1 MSGFSGSNG
10 SLAHITVTRSSA
22 SERFVILV
30 GSVAKARRVDGK
42 VVRKQLEVDFVANLG
57 SRRYYIQSALHLPDE
72 EKTRQEKAPLREVP
86 DSFSKIVLVRDVVK
100 PTYDNEGI
108 LTMSVFDFLLD
119 EESLPK

>member
-1 MSGFSGSNG
+1 M
-10 SLAHITVTRSSA
+10 
-22 SERFVILV
+22 
-30 GSVAKARRVDGK
+30 
-42 VVRKQLEVDFVANLG
+42 
-57 SRRYYIQSALHLPDE
+57 PDE

-119 EESLPK
+119 EESLPKKLLGRTLNALQESGNGVGNASLQQSDEPPI

>member
-1 MSGFSGSNG
+1 MDEWHNEAELSPNEKINKKLRAYF
-10 SLAHITVTRSSA
+10 
-22 SERFVILV
+22 
-30 GSVAKARRVDGK
+30 DGK
-42 VVRKQLEVDFVANLG
+42 IVRKQLEVDFVANLG

-72 EKTRQEKAPLREVP
+72 EKARQEKAPLREVP

-108 LTMSVFDFLLD
+108 LTMSMFDFLLD

>member
-1 MSGFSGSNG
+1 MILFAISPESND
-10 SLAHITVTRSSA
+10 V
-22 SERFVILV
+22 ER
-30 GSVAKARRVDGK
+30 
-42 VVRKQLEVDFVANLG
+42 EV
-57 SRRYYIQSALHLPDE
+57 IQSALHLPDE